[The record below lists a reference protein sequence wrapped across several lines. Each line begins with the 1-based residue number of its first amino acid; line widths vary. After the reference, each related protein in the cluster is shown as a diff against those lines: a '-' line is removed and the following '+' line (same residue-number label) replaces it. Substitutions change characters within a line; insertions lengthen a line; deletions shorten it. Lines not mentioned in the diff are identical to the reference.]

1 LKKSERDEPLK
12 SGQEKLR
19 RLLPIILFF
28 LLLFLP
34 VIVSNPYYL
43 SIVSLIGIYSILIS
57 GLNLAAGYAGLFSM
71 GHAGFFAIGAYTA
84 GILSAKLGFSLWV
97 NLPLSCI
104 SSIIIG
110 GLLGIPSLR
119 FKGFYYVI
127 STMALGIIIK
137 MLIGEMT
144 PLTGGSEGISNISRP
159 SIGSYTFSETSYY
172 YIILVVLFLGILF
185 CHRIVNSKFN
195 RQMVALRENEIAAE
209 TMGINVY
216 KSKLL
221 FFIISTAFA
230 GIAGCLYAHLFGVVN
245 PDTFDMD
252 LSFLF
257 LLMVLLGGRDSLY
270 GSYIGVIFLSIFP
283 LFFMEFVR
291 IHLIIY
297 GLLFVAFV
305 YAIPDG
311 IMGVLR
317 NIKGVNRYLLN
328 QKKILRLREKKTEE
342 RISIESIL
350 TREKEN
356 AKEGIPLLCIE
367 NLSRSFSGIQALQKV
382 NLTIQS
388 GTIHGL
394 IGPNGSGKST
404 LLNLISGVYQ
414 CEGGK
419 IFFNGEPIDN
429 LKPHEI
435 SKKGIARTFQ
445 KSNLYNSLTVLENV
459 SVGQDIRL
467 QYSFIDALFNQAKK
481 KRLERQIQER
491 SLVILEFLGVS
502 HLADRLIENIS
513 PMECRIVEIARALA
527 SQPKLLLLDE
537 PATGFTKK
545 DIEELNRI
553 LKIIRKMGVTILLIE
568 HHIRFIMDLAD
579 YITVLNFGENIFQG
593 PPLEVATNPKV
604 IEAYLGEE
612 MRI

>member
-1 LKKSERDEPLK
+1 LKKSEKTEPLK

-19 RLLPIILFF
+19 RLLQIILIF
-28 LLLFLP
+28 LLIIFP

-43 SIVSLIGIYSILIS
+43 SIASLIGIYSILIS

-84 GILSAKLGFSLWV
+84 GILSAKFGFSLWI
-97 NLPLSCI
+97 NLPLACI

-127 STMALGIIIK
+127 ATMALGIIIK

-159 SIGSYTFSETSYY
+159 SIGSYTFTETSYY
-172 YIILVVLFLGILF
+172 YIILTVLFLGILF

-195 RQMVALRENEIAAE
+195 RHMVALRENEIAAE

-216 KSKLL
+216 WTKLL

-230 GIAGCLYAHLFGVVN
+230 GIAGCLYAHLFCVVN

-257 LLMVLLGGRDSLY
+257 LLMILLGGRDSLF
-270 GSYIGVIFLSIFP
+270 GCYIGVVILSIFP
-283 LFFMEFVR
+283 LFFVEFIR
-291 IHLIIY
+291 IHLIFY
-297 GLLFVAFV
+297 GLLFITFV

-311 IMGVLR
+311 IVGVMRKL
-317 NIKGVNRYLLN
+317 KGINEFFTSQN
-328 QKKILRLREKKTEE
+328 KTIFNKQNTDQIPI
-342 RISIESIL
+342 RDIL
-350 TREKEN
+350 TRTPDK
-356 AKEGIPLLCIE
+356 AKGNNPLLRIE
-367 NLSRSFSGIQALQKV
+367 NVSRSFHGIQAINHV
-382 NLTIQS
+382 NLRIPS
-388 GTIHGL
+388 GMIYGL

-404 LLNLISGVYQ
+404 LLNLISGVYP
-414 CEGGK
+414 CEGGN
-419 IFFNGEPIDN
+419 IFLDEEPIES
-429 LKPHEI
+429 LKPHQI
-435 SKKGIARTFQ
+435 IKKGIARTFQ
-445 KSNLYNSLTVLENV
+445 KPNLYNNLSVLENV
-459 SVGQDIRL
+459 CVGQDIQLRYGL
-467 QYSFIDALFNQAKK
+467 VDALFHQRKK
-481 KRLERQIQER
+481 KRLEKRIQER
-491 SLVILEFLGVS
+491 SLAILEFLGVS
-502 HLADRLIENIS
+502 RLADRLAENIS

-553 LKIIRKMGVTILLIE
+553 LKIIREMGVTILLIE
-568 HHIRFIMDLAD
+568 HHIRFIMELAD
-579 YITVLNFGENIFQG
+579 YITVLNLVKIFFKAFRSRWPQT
-593 PPLEVATNPKV
+593 PRSLKPT
-604 IEAYLGEE
+604 LG
-612 MRI
+612 RR

>member
-1 LKKSERDEPLK
+1 MK

-19 RLLPIILFF
+19 KLLPFVFIF
-28 LLLFLP
+28 LLLFFP
-34 VIVSNPYYL
+34 VIISNPYYL
-43 SIVSLIGIYSILIS
+43 SIASLIGIYSILIS

-84 GILSAKLGFSLWV
+84 GILSAKFGFSLWV
-97 NLPLSCI
+97 NLPLACL
-104 SSIIIG
+104 SSIVIG

-127 STMALGIIIK
+127 ATMALGIIIK

-144 PLTGGSEGISNISRP
+144 PLTGGSEGISNISKP

-172 YIILVVLFLGILF
+172 YIILLVFILGILF
-185 CHRIVNSKFN
+185 CHQIVNSKFN

-216 KSKLL
+216 KSKLI

-257 LLMVLLGGRDSLY
+257 LLMVLLGGKDSLY
-270 GSYIGVIFLSIFP
+270 GCYIGVIILSIFP
-283 LFFMEFVR
+283 LFFVEFVR
-291 IHLIIY
+291 IHLIFY
-297 GLLFVAFV
+297 GLLFIAFV

-317 NIKGVNRYLLN
+317 KIKGANGHIFS
-328 QKKILRLREKKTEE
+328 QKKFLRERETED

-350 TREKEN
+350 TWEKEK
-356 AKEGIPLLCIE
+356 AREGLSLLSIE
-367 NLSRSFSGIQALQKV
+367 NLSRSFSGIQALRKV
-382 NLTIQS
+382 DFDIQR

-414 CEGGK
+414 CEEGK
-419 IFFNGEPIDN
+419 ILFNGEPIEN

-435 SKKGIARTFQ
+435 FKKGIARTFQ

-459 SVGQDIRL
+459 SIGQDIR
-467 QYSFIDALFNQAKK
+467 YCYGFIDALFNQKKK
-481 KRLERQIQER
+481 KRLERQIR
-491 SLVILEFLGVS
+491 AHSLIILNFLGVS
-502 HLADRLIENIS
+502 HLADRPVENIS

-553 LKIIRKMGVTILLIE
+553 LQIIREMGVTILLIE
-568 HHIRFIMDLAD
+568 HHIRFILELAD

-593 PPLEVATNPKV
+593 SPLEVAANPKV